1 MLKQYIA
8 DTTHVTMRS
17 SFAGRRTCLVITT
30 AVRI

>member
-17 SFAGRRTCLVITT
+17 SFAGRRTTVVTT
-30 AVRI
+30 GMPQ